1 LEFDW
6 LEIAT
11 KLKTISQAGKNFAK
25 DDYELKR
32 HQDIEE
38 IAAMVLAR
46 HTDMEFN
53 DILEML
59 QSDCG
64 YPTPKVDSRGA
75 IFKDDKILLV
85 KEIADRGWTLPGG
98 WCDIGMTPS
107 ENVEREVW
115 EESGFVVKA
124 KKLLAVYDRDAQGH
138 KPPYP
143 FNIYKIFFLC
153 DIISGSPT
161 PSNETSDVAFFAEN
175 DIPELSIPRTLPK
188 QIKKF
193 FQYYRNPNL
202 PTDFD

>member
-1 LEFDW
+1 MEFDW

-46 HTDMEFN
+46 HTDMEFD
-53 DILEML
+53 DILKML

-85 KEIADRGWTLPGG
+85 KEIADGGWTLPGG
-98 WCDIGMTPS
+98 WCDVGMTPS

-124 KKLLAVYDRDAQGH
+124 KKLLAVYDRDTQGH

-193 FQYYRNPNL
+193 FQYYRNPQL
-202 PTDFD
+202 PADFD